1 MLTCRAILVLSLL
14 LIPTVAAAD
23 CVYNGKNYAEG
34 SRGGPLVCEGG
45 RWVKR
50 S

>member
-14 LIPTVAAAD
+14 LVPTVAAAD

-34 SRGGPLVCEGG
+34 SRVGPLVCESG

>member
-1 MLTCRAILVLSLL
+1 MLGCRAILVLSLIL
-14 LIPTVAAAD
+14 APTIAAAD

-34 SRGGPLVCEGG
+34 TRVGPLVCESG